1 MQCFYIDV
9 LVQLGMTSGLGT
21 LCGQAYGA
29 KQYHML
35 GIYLQKSWI
44 VLITASI
51 LLSPLFI
58 FTAPILKAL
67 GQDENIA
74 EMAGKIGLWFVPVV
88 FSYVVSYSCQMYLQA
103 QSKNLV
109 ISFLAAFSL
118 LIHVFLSWLLTV
130 KYELGVTGAMV
141 STILAYWIPNAGQ
154 IVYITSGGCRET
166 WRGFTSL
173 AFKDLGPIIK
183 LSISSG
189 AMIWLVFPFFF
200 FF

>member
-1 MQCFYIDV
+1 
-9 LVQLGMTSGLGT
+9 MTSGMGT

-35 GIYLQKSWI
+35 GTYLQQSWI
-44 VLITASI
+44 VLTTTSI

-58 FTAPILKAL
+58 FTTPILKAL

-74 EMAGKIGLWFVPVV
+74 EMAGSIGVWFIPVV
-88 FSYVVSYSCQMYLQA
+88 FSYVVSFTCQMYLQT

-109 ISFLAAFSL
+109 ISFLAVLSL
-118 LIHVFLSWLLTV
+118 LLHVFLSWLLTV
-130 KYELGVTGAMV
+130 KFNFGVPGAMV

-154 IVYITSGGCRET
+154 LIYITSGGCRET
-166 WRGFTSL
+166 WRGFTTL
-173 AFKDLGPIIK
+173 AFKDLGPMIK

-189 AMIWLVFPFFF
+189 AMLWLRL
-200 FF
+200 